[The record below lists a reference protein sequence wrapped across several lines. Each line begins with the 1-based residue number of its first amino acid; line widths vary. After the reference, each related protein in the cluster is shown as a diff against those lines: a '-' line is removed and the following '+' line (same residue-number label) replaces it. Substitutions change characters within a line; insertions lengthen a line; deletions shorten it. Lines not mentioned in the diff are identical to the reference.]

1 MNPSFCSLTEAKQS
15 LQYTRKTDLI
25 GPPMPKFE
33 ANMNYIPQSPP
44 RSMKQCNKSATVK
57 FHMELLLTTTSQKQS
72 HSGTTPYRALVFHKH
87 SFFFCIIQGPCNA
100 CGQTYSCYST
110 YELLLQDG
118 SNIMPCKYQALAHG
132 AKVNILELDG
142 CQGLCYRNKTV
153 KYTVKPVLDTTCCK
167 RPLF

>member
-1 MNPSFCSLTEAKQS
+1 MNPSFCSLTVAKQS

-87 SFFFCIIQGPCNA
+87 SSFSVLFRDLVTHVAKLTAATQLTNF
-100 CGQTYSCYST
+100 SCKMAATS
-110 YELLLQDG
+110 
-118 SNIMPCKYQALAHG
+118 CH
-132 AKVNILELDG
+132 VNIKLWLTE
-142 CQGLCYRNKTV
+142 QR
-153 KYTVKPVLDTTCCK
+153 
-167 RPLF
+167 